1 MGNLGCTSHGATMVI
16 PNDAFDPD
24 SVLNALQEEKC
35 TALYG
40 VPTMFIA
47 ELGHA
52 DFSSF
57 DLSALRTGV
66 MAGSP
71 CPIEV
76 MKQCIEQMNMHEV
89 TICYGMTETSPVS
102 TQTLPTDTIEQRT
115 TTVGQVHPHVE
126 IRIADP
132 ETGETVPR
140 GTTGE
145 FCTRGYSVM
154 SGYWNDA
161 EKTAQSIDG
170 DGWMHTGDLA
180 VMDAD
185 GYANIVGRIKDM
197 VIRGGENIY
206 PREIEEFLFTHPDI
220 VDVQVVGVPDAKF
233 GEELLAAVKLQDGA
247 ALDEEAIKAFC
258 RGQIA
263 HYKVPRYV
271 SFVEEYPM
279 TVTGKIQKFK
289 LRETA
294 IEELGLADAAAI
306 KMA

>member
-1 MGNLGCTSHGATMVI
+1 MHSTRTLCL
-16 PNDAFDPD
+16 DA
-24 SVLNALQEEKC
+24 VQEEKC

-52 DFSSF
+52 DFANF
-57 DLSALRTGV
+57 DLSTLRTGV

-76 MKQCIEQMNMHEV
+76 MKQCIEQMNMREV

-132 ETGETVPR
+132 ETGETLPR

-145 FCTRGYSVM
+145 FCARSYSVM

-161 EKTAQSIDG
+161 ERPHSPSTTMVGCTLVILPSWTLTATRTS
-170 DGWMHTGDLA
+170 LA
-180 VMDAD
+180 
-185 GYANIVGRIKDM
+185 GSRIW
-197 VIRGGENIY
+197 
-206 PREIEEFLFTHPDI
+206 
-220 VDVQVVGVPDAKF
+220 
-233 GEELLAAVKLQDGA
+233 
-247 ALDEEAIKAFC
+247 
-258 RGQIA
+258 
-263 HYKVPRYV
+263 
-271 SFVEEYPM
+271 
-279 TVTGKIQKFK
+279 
-289 LRETA
+289 
-294 IEELGLADAAAI
+294 
-306 KMA
+306 